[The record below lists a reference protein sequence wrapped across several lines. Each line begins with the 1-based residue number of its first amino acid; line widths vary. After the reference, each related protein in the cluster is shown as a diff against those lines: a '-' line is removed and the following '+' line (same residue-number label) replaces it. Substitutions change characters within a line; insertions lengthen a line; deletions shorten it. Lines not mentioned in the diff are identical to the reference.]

1 MPRHATLVALL
12 LVTACAA
19 PQRPYSFEMN
29 GARPDVLGDVVRA
42 FAAHGEQAQRVDR
55 DAGVIHTGWV
65 DTGFMYGSIQDVTA
79 TIVRRYTAILQP
91 RSGDYVVT
99 LRADVQR
106 CAQGSW
112 TVEGGLLVGTCEAID
127 GLVPDHQADLDRMGL
142 DVQST
147 LTTGL
152 VAVAP

>member
-1 MPRHATLVALL
+1 MLRRLALL
-12 LVTACAA
+12 ALLFAAACAA

-79 TIVRRYTAILQP
+79 TIIRRYTAVLQP

-106 CAQGSW
+106 CARGSW
-112 TVEGGLLVGTCEAID
+112 TVEDDLLVGTYEAID
-127 GLVPDHQADLDRMGL
+127 GLVPDHQAALDRMGR

-152 VAVAP
+152 VAVEP